1 LTADADFA
9 TFGFGRGDRLGDHPL
24 HGGIALVEQVR
35 HHALVVVVPHVG
47 SEEVRLEIFFQRQIE
62 RVDAAIGE
70 AYDELAGDLAKLPG
84 IGKVTAPAIIAE
96 YGELSRFEGG
106 YKKLLAYAG
115 LDPRIRESGQW
126 KGTVKMSKRGS
137 PALRTALFKA
147 ASMGRLHC
155 PQLQAIYH
163 KHRHEKGKNHRVAIS
178 HVARKLVQLIWAVW
192 RNGATY
198 DPSKI
203 TPNAA

>member
-1 LTADADFA
+1 MSISLMLDQLAF
-9 TFGFGRGDRLGDHPL
+9 FQ
-24 HGGIALVEQVR
+24 EQVDQ
-35 HHALVVVVPHVG
+35 L
-47 SEEVRLEIFFQRQIE
+47 
-62 RVDAAIGE
+62 DAAIGE
-70 AYDELAGDLAKLPG
+70 AYEAMAGELAKLPG

-96 YGELSRFEGG
+96 YGDLSRFEGG

-155 PQLQAIYH
+155 PQLQEIYH
-163 KHRHEKGKNHRVAIS
+163 RHRREKGKNHRIAI
-178 HVARKLVQLIWAVW
+178 RKVSIKMVQMIWAVW
-192 RNGATY
+192 RNGATHRTSRPMPL
-198 DPSKI
+198 DSLSLV
-203 TPNAA
+203 